1 MKKFCFKVILSMF
14 IISSNMYAGT
24 SNISKYSH
32 KIDKNCIV
40 KGNISYNSDKKYY
53 FTSGHRDYANVNIN
67 REGERCFSTEA
78 EARRAGW
85 TKAPN

>member
-1 MKKFCFKVILSMF
+1 MKKFYFIAILSMF

-24 SNISKYSH
+24 STVSQYSY
-32 KIDKNCIV
+32 KIDKSCIV

-53 FTSGHRDYANVNIN
+53 FISTHRDYTKVRIN

>member
-1 MKKFCFKVILSMF
+1 MNKFYLKAVLSIWM
-14 IISSNMYAGT
+14 ISSYIYANT
-24 SNISKYSH
+24 LTVSQYSH
-32 KIDKNCIV
+32 KIDKSCIV

-53 FTSGHRDYANVNIN
+53 FISTHRDYAKVRIN
-67 REGERCFSTEA
+67 RKGERCFSTEA